1 MTPQSCP
8 PPPGWSADR
17 GSGCRGVSNPLPEH
31 LLAQEGSFDGPTLR
45 TFGQKN
51 PYLYNSF
58 EMHPEGKDGM
68 GALTCCNSFR
78 KLRKQTLAQAQ
89 SHSKTSNGQ
98 PLSFPAASN
107 HSVELRQV
115 NAGAEHQSNHT
126 WKADTYKLGS
136 TEQPTLAHPTG
147 EGRAESKAGSRRR

>member
-1 MTPQSCP
+1 MAQPSEP
-8 PPPGWSADR
+8 LGKKNHIYIILLKYILKEKMGWVLSPVATHFENSESKR
-17 GSGCRGVSNPLPEH
+17 
-31 LLAQEGSFDGPTLR
+31 LLKPKVTA
-45 TFGQKN
+45 
-51 PYLYNSF
+51 
-58 EMHPEGKDGM
+58 
-68 GALTCCNSFR
+68 
-78 KLRKQTLAQAQ
+78 
-89 SHSKTSNGQ
+89 TSNGQ